1 MSERLR
7 RRTLSSNRLLVT
19 NKMVRVLIF
28 TTENLTYL
36 LSLVVLRL
44 FGTMRC
50 GDYIREVKISGNE
63 EIDDVIN

>member
-1 MSERLR
+1 
-7 RRTLSSNRLLVT
+7 
-19 NKMVRVLIF
+19 MVRVLIF

-63 EIDDVIN
+63 EIDDVMN